1 MSAWYVFAAM
11 GIYPY
16 SPADAEYIVSVPIF
30 DAVKLDLGEQS
41 EITITKKNQ
50 GRKINEITIDGK
62 QLDGYFVSYD
72 QLKTGKELIILAE

>member
-1 MSAWYVFAAM
+1 
-11 GIYPY
+11 
-16 SPADAEYIVSVPIF
+16 
-30 DAVKLDLGEQS
+30 LGEQS